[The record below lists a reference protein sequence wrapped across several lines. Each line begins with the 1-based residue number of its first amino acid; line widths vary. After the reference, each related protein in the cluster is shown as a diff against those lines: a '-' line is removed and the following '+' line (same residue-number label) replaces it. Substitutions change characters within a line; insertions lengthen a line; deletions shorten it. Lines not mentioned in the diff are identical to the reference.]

1 MRFYEPPRGIFRT
14 HRFLVA
20 RRHRDSGEERGKR
33 ERERTVHPL
42 ISLPFLYF
50 FPLWSPVSSPTEI
63 DEY

>member
-1 MRFYEPPRGIFRT
+1 MRFYESPRGI
-14 HRFLVA
+14 HPHALVFGCVKA
-20 RRHRDSGEERGKR
+20 QRLGGGER